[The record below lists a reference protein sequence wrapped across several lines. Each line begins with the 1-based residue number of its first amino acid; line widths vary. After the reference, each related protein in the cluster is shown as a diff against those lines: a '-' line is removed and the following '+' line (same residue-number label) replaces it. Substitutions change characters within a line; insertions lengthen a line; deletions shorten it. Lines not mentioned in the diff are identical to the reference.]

1 MIINRPSIDWL
12 TLTTFNLKSA
22 LLMDRLMGEIVGQ
35 VNTKVNTKESRYLMY
50 DGVIGDQFFVG
61 TATQNGKDHHLFRF
75 SGDLADAVGFN
86 PLRPSMDCSR
96 IDLQMTM
103 PVTEDTYTLFA
114 SAEPVIS
121 QHEGSGGRG
130 KRGRKVNV
138 ILSPDGMC
146 TLYVGNRQ
154 SERLYRIYVK
164 EHSGDLFL
172 RFEVE
177 YKSKSGLAGRIYREI
192 SKDPVAIV
200 GYLVGELDTLPDHD
214 LITGF
219 KTQLKGVPADIMR
232 YEKRLSDPNTTL
244 LWLTKQVLPAFRR
257 MLGNEDTRDRATML
271 LNELNR
277 FAESAAD

>member
-12 TLTTFNLKSA
+12 TLTTFNIKSA
-22 LLMDRLMGEIVGQ
+22 LLMDRLMGEIVGN
-35 VNTKVNTKESRYLMY
+35 VPTKDSKFLMY

-61 TATQNGKDHHLFRF
+61 SGTQNGREHYLFRF

-86 PLRPSMDCSR
+86 PLRPSMECSR

-103 PVTEDTYTLFA
+103 PVTDDTYTLFS

-130 KRGRKVNV
+130 RRGRKVNV

-164 EHSGDLFL
+164 EHSGDMFL

-177 YKSKSGLAGRIYREI
+177 YKSKDGLAGKIYREI
-192 SKDPVAIV
+192 SKDPMAIV
-200 GYLVGELDTLPDHD
+200 GYLVGELDTLPDHA
-214 LITGF
+214 LIASF
-219 KTQLKGVPADIMR
+219 KTQLQGVPADIMR

-271 LNELNR
+271 LDELNR
-277 FAESAAD
+277 FVLSNSAAD